1 MREIT
6 IKVGKTINVDNLGQ
20 SLLYLF
26 YLNDGNSKSIK
37 IGVATYSKTDK
48 SIQSRRKYT
57 QSLHPVTIERRISD
71 LQTGNPLQ
79 IKPLAYFL
87 YDKKEVA
94 RDNENKLQR
103 HFCHKKHFH
112 VNEWFQLTEQD
123 IKDILWSLDA
133 KSDIKIIDCDS
144 TPNFWVEQS
153 SHWKFK

>member
-1 MREIT
+1 MREII
-6 IKVGKTINVDNLGQ
+6 IKVDKTINVDTLGQ

-37 IGVATYSKTDK
+37 IGIATYSKTDK
-48 SIQSRRKYT
+48 SIESWRKYAK
-57 QSLHPVTIERRISD
+57 SSHPVTIERRITD
-71 LQTGNPLQ
+71 LQTGNPLK

-94 RDNENKLQR
+94 RDNENKLQS
-103 HFCHKKHFH
+103 HFSHKKHVH

-123 IKDILWSLDA
+123 IKDIISSLDK
-133 KSDIKIIDCDS
+133 KSDIKIIDCYS
-144 TPNFWVEQS
+144 THNFWVEQS